1 MERHYFMRG
10 ELSRIQSRVLDI
22 AMTPGTNQS
31 WVRAYYRLADALNNL
46 EAYIAYEESVGDKY
60 TSPEEPLKDINP
72 HEPDDL
78 KYIADICRHNT
89 MISMTGEDIRS
100 TFYDEIRIAARIL
113 TFFNIRS
120 CGCSKF
126 QETTQE

>member
-1 MERHYFMRG
+1 MERHYFIG
-10 ELSRIQSRVLDI
+10 EELSHIQRRVLNI
-22 AMTPGTNQS
+22 ATTPGINQS
-31 WVRAYYRLADALNNL
+31 WARAYYRLADALNNL
-46 EAYIAYEESVGDKY
+46 EAYIACDENKY
-60 TSPEEPLKDINP
+60 VSPEEPLKDINP